1 IDAEADRLLLAVD
14 AETGAVQIGKTAVVD
29 PFLDAGVAL
38 IVDIDVTN
46 NVREFVAVR
55 IDAFVLGQES
65 DARNAEAVHF
75 TLLGRR
81 DVPLEPGKTTLRSEP
96 LAHFATIEVRQHAR
110 QELSCLV
117 GIDDAAWL
125 REQRWGLEVGCENFA
140 VAVEDIGPRR
150 RNRIGR
156 SAAAYHVGIG
166 RGRIEHEATRDNGID
181 KDESEKSEAETRVCL
196 AGAIDATAV
205 KQRLHYP
212 ASPALPWE
220 ARVGGTRG
228 CDATPFHA
236 SHLRAPAAGGAGEA
250 AAPVGSSP
258 SNASSMVA
266 IASCCGPAGM
276 GGRSGRLFKCSIWA
290 GSSIL
295 RARWR
300 WTNA

>member
-1 IDAEADRLLLAVD
+1 MDAEADRLLLAVD

-29 PFLDAGVAL
+29 PFLDTGVAL

-212 ASPALPWE
+212 PGPASPCGRGRLARTLKNAGGTPALPGE

-228 CDATPFHA
+228 CDGTPFHA
-236 SHLRAPAAGGAGEA
+236 SHLGAPAAGGAGEA
-250 AAPVGSSP
+250 AAP
-258 SNASSMVA
+258 
-266 IASCCGPAGM
+266 
-276 GGRSGRLFKCSIWA
+276 GGRCASQSSG
-290 GSSIL
+290 
-295 RARWR
+295 
-300 WTNA
+300 